1 MNGRDW
7 LVQRPIAHR
16 GLHDAAKGI
25 VENSRAAAEA
35 AMARGFAIECDVQ
48 LSADGEAFVFHDD
61 RLDRLT
67 GAKGALGDFDARTLA
82 ATRLAG
88 ADETILEFA
97 GLLALVKGAVG
108 LICEIKSR
116 FDGDI
121 RLAERVVELAKGY
134 EGPLAFKSFDPDI
147 IAHLR
152 RAGIARPLGIVA
164 EANYD
169 HPYFAGMSETAR
181 QSATAFL
188 HIGET
193 RPDFLSWSVD
203 DLPHATP
210 TLMRALGNIPVM
222 TWTVR
227 SSAQKQRAKMFADQ
241 IVFEGEPD

>member
-16 GLHDAAKGI
+16 GLHEAAKGI

-67 GAKGALGDFDARTLA
+67 GAKGARRRFRTPARLPRPGSQA
-82 ATRLAG
+82 RMRR
-88 ADETILEFA
+88 ILEFA

-121 RLAERVVELAKGY
+121 QAC
-134 EGPLAFKSFDPDI
+134 
-147 IAHLR
+147 
-152 RAGIARPLGIVA
+152 RAGR
-164 EANYD
+164 
-169 HPYFAGMSETAR
+169 R
-181 QSATAFL
+181 
-188 HIGET
+188 T
-193 RPDFLSWSVD
+193 RDRL
-203 DLPHATP
+203 
-210 TLMRALGNIPVM
+210 
-222 TWTVR
+222 
-227 SSAQKQRAKMFADQ
+227 
-241 IVFEGEPD
+241 